1 MSSKN
6 SKPRSSNTKKLTT
19 VSETSQLL
27 SSLVKRKLVL
37 FVSLMLMSN
46 EIEWLLDLARIDWF
60 ILRTTLVRLLK
71 PS

>member
-1 MSSKN
+1 
-6 SKPRSSNTKKLTT
+6 
-19 VSETSQLL
+19 
-27 SSLVKRKLVL
+27 LVL

>member
-1 MSSKN
+1 
-6 SKPRSSNTKKLTT
+6 
-19 VSETSQLL
+19 
-27 SSLVKRKLVL
+27 VKRKLVL

-46 EIEWLLDLARIDWF
+46 EIEWLLDLARMDWF

>member
-1 MSSKN
+1 M
-6 SKPRSSNTKKLTT
+6 
-19 VSETSQLL
+19 
-27 SSLVKRKLVL
+27 KRKLVL

-46 EIEWLLDLARIDWF
+46 EIEWLLDLARMDWF